1 MFENLT
7 TRQNWMLI
15 NDKNAV
21 VHTFSNFNL
30 LEMLEIKK
38 DKEKER
44 KEKLELF
51 MRVKL

>member
-7 TRQNWMLI
+7 TRQTWMLI

-30 LEMLEIKK
+30 LEILEIKK
-38 DKEKER
+38 SKEKEK